1 MRTIADTKQNRAAG
15 IKQQIPWRVT
25 KVEALPSFQLHVQ
38 FEDGTEG
45 IVDMA
50 SFLKRDCGVFK
61 ELRNVETFKT
71 VRVEHGAVTWPGE
84 LDLAPDRMHDELQN
98 AEVYVMR

>member
-45 IVDMA
+45 IVDMD
-50 SFLKRDCGVFK
+50 SFLK
-61 ELRNVETFKT
+61 
-71 VRVEHGAVTWPGE
+71 
-84 LDLAPDRMHDELQN
+84 
-98 AEVYVMR
+98 